1 MRFNGKVFLV
11 NVMILW
17 FVGVVQLFPTEFE
30 DSCSWQKVSVKP
42 VPKTKSILYK
52 RPWKAS
58 LFLYNEDEIAFEVI
72 FLKEIMKTFI

>member
-17 FVGVVQLFPTEFE
+17 FVGIVQLFPTEFE

-42 VPKTKSILYK
+42 AQKKKECIILYIIILPCK
-52 RPWKAS
+52 LRK
-58 LFLYNEDEIAFEVI
+58 LYSSYQ
-72 FLKEIMKTFI
+72 K